1 VQRSAALREAWL
13 ASQQLQGQ
21 EPGQLQLLDGVAGW
35 QLYFWRGQG
44 WSNAQSSADEV
55 AVGNAGANQ
64 LAPAPT
70 PAADGSNPPPGGADG
85 AGTTPPPSGATS
97 GDQGKKADAPG
108 GTGKPGAGA
117 GTPAPVAPPVRNR
130 SLLPIGVRLQLD
142 LPEGR
147 ITRDVLLPPTP

>member
-1 VQRSAALREAWL
+1 LATVTPQAAIPIGGTDQLL
-13 ASQQLQGQ
+13 NPSQQLQGQ

-55 AVGNAGANQ
+55 AIGDGGVNPSAPPASGAS
-64 LAPAPT
+64 APAGGASA
-70 PAADGSNPPPGGADG
+70 PAGGASAPPP
-85 AGTTPPPSGATS
+85 AT
-97 GDQGKKADAPG
+97 AA
-108 GTGKPGAGA
+108 
-117 GTPAPVAPPVRNR
+117 VRNR
-130 SLLPIGVRLQLD
+130 SLLPTGVRLQLD